1 ALVTGPRVVFADE
14 PTGALDSLAG
24 EQLMDELTCTA
35 RADGITLVIVTHDN
49 RVAMVEK
56 ADAVAD
62 HATFATQGPLWLKRC
77 WSECWRPTA
86 PPPSG

>member
-24 EQLMDELTCTA
+24 EQLMDELTRTA

-49 RVAMVEK
+49 RVAAY
-56 ADAVAD
+56 ADRELVLRDGELAAEVA
-62 HATFATQGPLWLKRC
+62 A
-77 WSECWRPTA
+77 
-86 PPPSG
+86 